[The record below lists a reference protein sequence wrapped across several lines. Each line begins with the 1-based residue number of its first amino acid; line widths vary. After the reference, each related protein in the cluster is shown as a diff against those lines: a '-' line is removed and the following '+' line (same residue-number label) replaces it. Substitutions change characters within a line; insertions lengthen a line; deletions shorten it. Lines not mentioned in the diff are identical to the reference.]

1 MPSLIC
7 RRLGNYVACVMIRSD
22 CNRFYCHLGTKF
34 TMCRR
39 KQSCHRWWAVSSVLS
54 KRQKGCVTVWIFYCW
69 IGTTGLIIMVVL
81 KSLSICCSSF
91 IGHFTRF
98 LLYFTENCTVI
109 VQNLR
114 ALFASVKL
122 WPIRHAWI
130 FLKSW
135 KDTKDFFPCS
145 SILNKNCENYKYH
158 INCEN

>member
-34 TMCRR
+34 TMCRK

-98 LLYFTENCTVI
+98 LLYFTENSTVI

-114 ALFASVKL
+114 ALSASVKL
-122 WPIRHAWI
+122 WPIRHVWI
-130 FLKSW
+130 FFKKLKGY
-135 KDTKDFFPCS
+135 TFFF
-145 SILNKNCENYKYH
+145 LFKH
-158 INCEN
+158 IEQEL